1 MPTSRAISTLFF
13 TDCGDGLFS
22 CKQCDEARK
31 QTAGTGYTNLISHL
45 KIKHPGYNEI
55 YEYTTIKPVS
65 SKPLVRYMRHVA
77 VKVGERI
84 SQDMSDALGLMFD
97 GQTCGTHHFVAIF
110 GVFAKESKLQY
121 ILLAVSPAEF
131 GQTDDAHIVMI
142 GTVLEL

>member
-1 MPTSRAISTLFF
+1 MECVIARNHALYEVDDPLTRAL
-13 TDCGDGLFS
+13 
-22 CKQCDEARK
+22 A
-31 QTAGTGYTNLISHL
+31 A
-45 KIKHPGYNEI
+45 
-55 YEYTTIKPVS
+55 IKPVS

-84 SQDMSDALGLMFD
+84 SQDMSDALGFMFD
-97 GQTCGTHHFVAIF
+97 GRTCGTHHFVAIF